1 MKSTALILIFI
12 LISVSGPELFA
23 QEKISQHADVFEKVE
38 MISVRGDKADH
49 VSVRLRLE
57 EDSLVIE
64 SRKTG
69 STLKNFKYSDIKS
82 AEYSYSKHPRWKAGV
97 GTAAGSLIFAPL
109 LFIALPI
116 AIPLAFSKAKRHW
129 LTIKSEQDYVVLK
142 LDKNIR
148 KLMLPAFEVRSHIKV
163 EALGESK

>member
-1 MKSTALILIFI
+1 MKSAAFI
-12 LISVSGPELFA
+12 LLITLTLSFPSKLFA
-23 QEKISQHADVFEKVE
+23 QEKSPKSADVFEKIE
-38 MISVRGDKADH
+38 MLSIHGDKADQ
-49 VSVRLRLE
+49 VSVRLRLK

-69 STLKNFKYSDIKS
+69 GVLKEFKYADIKS

-97 GTAAGSLIFAPL
+97 GTAAGSLVFAPL

-116 AIPLAFSKAKRHW
+116 AIPLAFSKSKRHW
-129 LTIKSEQDYVVLK
+129 LTIKGEGDYVVLK
-142 LDKNIR
+142 LDKNSR
-148 KLMLPAFEVRSHIKV
+148 KVVLPAFEVHSHIKV